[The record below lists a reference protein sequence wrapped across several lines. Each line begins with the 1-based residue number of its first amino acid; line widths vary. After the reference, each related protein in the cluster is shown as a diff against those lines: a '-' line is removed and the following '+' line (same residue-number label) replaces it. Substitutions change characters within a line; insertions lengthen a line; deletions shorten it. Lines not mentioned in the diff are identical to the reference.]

1 MPLEELVQEIVVPD
15 IHGNFQIYQRLGMI
29 IDDKTHRVFFVGD
42 FRNRIDFDKI
52 KGLLPKDMKVLY
64 ANFEATQKK
73 LARIIEKFG
82 SVDQFVLAM
91 QSGKLSDAEKTVV
104 QKYNEGV
111 KALEGIEA
119 SVFAQESGI
128 DYAKHEE
135 HIKRI
140 LGKHKHVK
148 LHGVPGNHDTIFIK
162 DHIPSIDWLVYSQSL
177 QEEGITGAFVCRED
191 VGETNPMFNGP
202 NLKYVPMV
210 DDDYN
215 DISQS
220 QLYQE
225 WRGVPINLMVTHSG
239 GNWGTAHRDKNAKYK
254 TGLGITKLG
263 EEQGFVCYEGHIHE
277 GLIYRDPKTK
287 VLVIRPGTK
296 HVAKVWRQGKT
307 VKKIQMYR
315 VPAGKHSHDYAL
327 AA

>member
-15 IHGNFQIYQRLGMI
+15 IHNNWQIYQRLGMI
-29 IDDKTHRVFFVGD
+29 IDPDTKRVFFVGD
-42 FRNRIDFDKI
+42 LRNRIDFEKI
-52 KGLLPKDMKVLY
+52 KSLVPPNMAALY
-64 ANFEATQKK
+64 VNFEAAQKK

-82 SVDQFVLAM
+82 SPDQFVVAM
-91 QSGKLSDAEKTVV
+91 QGGQLSEAEKAVV
-104 QKYNEGV
+104 QKYNAGV

-119 SVFAQESGI
+119 AVFQKESGI

-135 HIKRI
+135 LAKKIKE
-140 LGKHKHVK
+140 KHKHVE

-162 DHIPSIDWLVYSQSL
+162 DHVPSIDWLVYSQSL
-177 QEEGITGAFVCRED
+177 QEKGIVGAFVCREE

-202 NLKYVPMV
+202 NLKYVPIV

-225 WRGVPINLMVTHSG
+225 WHDVPINLMVTHSG
-239 GNWGTAHRDKNAKYK
+239 GNWGTAHQDRRSKYK

-263 EEQGFVCYEGHIHE
+263 EEKGFVCYEGHIHE

-296 HVAKVWRQGKT
+296 HVAKVWRQGNE

-315 VPAGKHSHDYAL
+315 VPAGKHSHDDSL